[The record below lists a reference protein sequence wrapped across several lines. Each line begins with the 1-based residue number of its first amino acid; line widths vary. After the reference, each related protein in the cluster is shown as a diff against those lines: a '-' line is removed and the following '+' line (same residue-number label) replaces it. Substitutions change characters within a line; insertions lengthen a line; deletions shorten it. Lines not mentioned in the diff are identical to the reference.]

1 VLHVFASMFRETN
14 VPGVY
19 ASGDVS
25 EPMKAVLTAALGGG
39 IAAAGIAHRLTKA
52 NLGIEV

>member
-1 VLHVFASMFRETN
+1 VLHFFASMFRETN

-19 ASGDVS
+19 ASGDAS

-39 IAAAGIAHRLTKA
+39 IAAAGIAHRLAKV